1 MEKEKNLF
9 YVFGFCNHSG
19 IKRLRLQDTAQDY
32 HSSWLVS
39 SEWHTLNVKGREVEK
54 EKQVKEAM
62 QFLTII
68 VF

>member
-1 MEKEKNLF
+1 MEKETNLF
-9 YVFGFCNHSG
+9 HVFGFCNHSG
-19 IKRLRLQDTAQDY
+19 IKWLRLWDTAQDY
-32 HSSWLVS
+32 HSSWSVS
-39 SEWHTLNVKGREVEK
+39 SEWHTLNVKGQGVEK